1 MSDRTTVI
9 LGAGAI
15 LDLKFG
21 DGLMKPTT
29 ANITEAVMDI
39 EAEDAHGN
47 SYKII
52 KILTDAVE
60 DKLHK
65 LQHGKEYKLN
75 FEDIFH
81 ILESCLTNSSA
92 WHGDL
97 DPSIY
102 PLMAALCKPET
113 DYAFKDE
120 ILYWRAIA
128 KMIVRILNIIHNNI
142 NKR

>member
-39 EAEDAHGN
+39 EAEDADGN

-52 KILTDAVE
+52 KILIRCC
-60 DKLHK
+60 
-65 LQHGKEYKLN
+65 G
-75 FEDIFH
+75 
-81 ILESCLTNSSA
+81 
-92 WHGDL
+92 G
-97 DPSIY
+97 
-102 PLMAALCKPET
+102 
-113 DYAFKDE
+113 
-120 ILYWRAIA
+120 
-128 KMIVRILNIIHNNI
+128 
-142 NKR
+142 